1 MQSLAEVQLEPVVAV
16 SPHDTAADA
25 LERLV
30 SSRATELYVV
40 DSDQSLLGIVPDYE
54 LLKARLHGGVME
66 TTVERIMSHHVVCF
80 EIDARVGDVLKLFR
94 EGQHSR
100 AAVVQGGKLVG
111 QITRTTLLRNLVS
124 GKPSATPRP
133 KFLGSELARNALTL
147 NALTFA

>member
-1 MQSLAEVQLEPVVAV
+1 MQTLADVQLEPVVTA
-16 SPHDTAADA
+16 SPHDTTGEA
-25 LERLV
+25 LERVV

-54 LLKARLHGGVME
+54 LLKVRLHGGVTE
-66 TTVERIMSHHVVCF
+66 TTVERIMSHRVICF
-80 EIDARVGDVLKLFR
+80 ESDARVGDALKLFR

-124 GKPSATPRP
+124 GNPSSPPRP
-133 KFLGSELARNALTL
+133 KFLGSELARNAFTL
-147 NALTFA
+147 SALTFA